1 MKIREY
7 EDADRESVEKIFA
20 QYWNDNEFV
29 IELLH
34 NIDTRKGHYYV
45 AEKEGEVVGVAGYR
59 DAPEYLKAH
68 AKTKKP
74 AELYIVA
81 SRHPGEGI
89 GSALLAKIEEGAKHD
104 SFTEIECY
112 SPETHNSSWK
122 FYERLGFVQHGVI
135 NDPEDDC
142 PGMLLI
148 KSFP

>member
-7 EDADRESVEKIFA
+7 EDADKESVEKIFA
-20 QYWNDNEFV
+20 QYWNDNEFLN
-29 IELLH
+29 ELSH
-34 NIDTRKGHYYV
+34 NIDTRNGRYYI

-81 SRHPGEGI
+81 SKHSGEGV
-89 GSALLAKIEEGAKHD
+89 GSALIAKIEESAKRE
-104 SFTEIECY
+104 SFTEIQCY
-112 SPETHNSSWK
+112 SPGTHSNSWK
-122 FYERLGFVQHGVI
+122 FYEHLGFVQHGTI
-135 NDPEDDC
+135 NDPDDDC

-148 KSFP
+148 KTFP